1 MANDNPKLKKN
12 GGDGT
17 FVGNFLRGVVDV
29 SPELLK
35 IAGSITGVTSLNVL
49 ADKIKGDDSLTSK
62 DKDIALAM
70 IQMDISEAQ
79 EVTKRWVADTK
90 SKYFLPN
97 NIRPITLAFLTLSLA
112 IFIVLDSSIDNFNV
126 ENEWIDLLSSLLLL
140 IYAAYF
146 GGRSLE
152 KIQKIRK

>member
-1 MANDNPKLKKN
+1 MGDYKDKN
-12 GGDGT
+12 GTTRIGD
-17 FVGNFLRGVVDV
+17 FLRGVVDV

-35 IAGSITGVTSLNVL
+35 IAGTVTGVSALSAL
-49 ADKIKGDDSLTSK
+49 GERIKGDDSLTSK
-62 DKDIALAM
+62 DKDVALAM

-79 EVTKRWVADTK
+79 EVTKRWEADMTSDSYL
-90 SKYFLPN
+90 SKN
-97 NIRPITLAFLTLSLA
+97 VRPLALIFLTVSMA
-112 IFIVLDSSIDNFNV
+112 VYIVIDSANDNFV
-126 ENEWIDLLSSLLLL
+126 VKTEWIDLLSSLLLV

>member
-35 IAGSITGVTSLNVL
+35 IAGTVTGVSALSAL
-49 ADKIKGDDSLTSK
+49 GDRIKGDDSLTSK
-62 DKDIALAM
+62 DKDVALAM

-79 EVTKRWVADTK
+79 EVTKRWEADLS
-90 SKYFLPN
+90 SKFWLPN
-97 NIRPITLAFLTLSLA
+97 NIRPIALAFLTLSLA
-112 IFIVLDSSIDNFNV
+112 IFIVLDSSIDTFNV

>member
-1 MANDNPKLKKN
+1 MSDNPKLKKN
-12 GGDGT
+12 GGEGT
-17 FVGNFLRGVVDV
+17 FIGNFLRGVVNV

-35 IAGSITGVTSLNVL
+35 IAGTVTGVTSLNVL

-79 EVTKRWVADTK
+79 EVTKRWEADLS
-90 SKYFLPN
+90 SKFWLPN
-97 NIRPITLAFLTLSLA
+97 NIRPIALAFLTLSLA

>member
-1 MANDNPKLKKN
+1 MGDYKDKK
-12 GGDGT
+12 GTTRVGD
-17 FVGNFLRGVVDV
+17 FLRGVVDI
-29 SPELLK
+29 SPELLN
-35 IAGSITGVTSLNVL
+35 IAGTVTGVKSLNAL
-49 ADKIKGDDSLTSK
+49 ADKIKGNDSLTSK

-79 EVTKRWVADTK
+79 EVTKRWEADTK

-97 NIRPITLAFLTLSLA
+97 NIRPISLGFLTLSL
-112 IFIVLDSSIDNFNV
+112 ISLIILDASIDEFVV
-126 ENEWIDLLSSLLLL
+126 EKQWIDLLSSLLLL

>member
-1 MANDNPKLKKN
+1 
-12 GGDGT
+12 
-17 FVGNFLRGVVDV
+17 
-29 SPELLK
+29 
-35 IAGSITGVTSLNVL
+35 
-49 ADKIKGDDSLTSK
+49 
-62 DKDIALAM
+62 M

-79 EVTKRWVADTK
+79 EVTKRWEADLS
-90 SKYFLPN
+90 SKFWLPN
-97 NIRPITLAFLTLSLA
+97 NIRPIALAFLTFSLA
-112 IFIVLDSSIDNFNV
+112 IFIILDSSIDTFNV